1 MPSPLYTPS
10 FNAAMNQ
17 RAFDGLTKEMQE
29 VAKGDPKMMLSLELE
44 DLRSKQ
50 AMQALVMQTLSAMA
64 KKMDDVLA
72 AIAQN
77 FR

>member
-1 MPSPLYTPS
+1 MALRVCMTS
-10 FNAAMNQ
+10 
-17 RAFDGLTKEMQE
+17 G
-29 VAKGDPKMMLSLELE
+29 LELE